1 MKRVLIIGASGFI
14 GSEIYK
20 ILLKQ
25 EKIQIMVLAH
35 NNVDYK
41 ILNNLKLTDVD
52 KKKFKV
58 INILKK
64 YPNHCS
70 LFDTALVTIN
80 DELVNLFLKN
90 RISFTENPLLLPTL

>member
-41 ILNNLKLTDVD
+41 
-52 KKKFKV
+52 
-58 INILKK
+58 
-64 YPNHCS
+64 NHS
-70 LFDTALVTIN
+70 N
-80 DELVNLFLKN
+80 YN
-90 RISFTENPLLLPTL
+90 

>member
-41 ILNNLKLTDVD
+41 I
-52 KKKFKV
+52 
-58 INILKK
+58 
-64 YPNHCS
+64 
-70 LFDTALVTIN
+70 
-80 DELVNLFLKN
+80 DEGVNLY
-90 RISFTENPLLLPTL
+90 IGSFTNINLSIIKNFNPIQLIEIRVLYHFRFY

>member
-25 EKIQIMVLAH
+25 EKIKIMVLAH

-41 ILNNLKLTDVD
+41 IYEGVNLYIGSFTNINLSIMQS
-52 KKKFKV
+52 KV
-58 INILKK
+58 IFLCVQSTVF
-64 YPNHCS
+64 YPVDN
-70 LFDTALVTIN
+70 
-80 DELVNLFLKN
+80 
-90 RISFTENPLLLPTL
+90 